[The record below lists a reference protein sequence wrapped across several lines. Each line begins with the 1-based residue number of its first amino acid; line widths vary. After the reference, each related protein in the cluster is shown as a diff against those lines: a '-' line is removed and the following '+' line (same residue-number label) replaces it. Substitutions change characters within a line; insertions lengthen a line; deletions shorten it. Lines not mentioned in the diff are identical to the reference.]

1 MLLKV
6 ALNIIILTHWIQN
19 HNHNLSTLSILKNNL
34 VLDINK
40 VVCSKINIQNCDIIY
55 ISTIKIR
62 YQIITTEIRTGYS
75 KHWKSNTTRYISFH
89 YVSCVNKTTCY
100 KICKQNAGA
109 KRLFLF
115 CLFYFYLF
123 MVYKIILILP
133 FVSFF
138 LKFTCVEF
146 QVRIMLHFAYMI

>member
-75 KHWKSNTTRYISFH
+75 KHWKSNTPRYISFH
-89 YVSCVNKTTCY
+89 YVSCVNKITCY
-100 KICKQNAGA
+100 DVTRDVRSY
-109 KRLFLF
+109 KRNRRKTKWTTFFKVFFLCF
-115 CLFYFYLF
+115 VFVYRSL
-123 MVYKIILILP
+123 YKIMDVIL
-133 FVSFF
+133 
-138 LKFTCVEF
+138 
-146 QVRIMLHFAYMI
+146 H

>member
-75 KHWKSNTTRYISFH
+75 KHWKSNTPRYISFH
-89 YVSCVNKTTCY
+89 YVSCVNKPHVIKY
-100 KICKQNAGA
+100 ASRMQAQKNYFYSA
-109 KRLFLF
+109 FLF
-115 CLFYFYLF
+115 VCGLQDYT
-123 MVYKIILILP
+123 
-133 FVSFF
+133 SFF
-138 LKFTCVEF
+138 LSLHVLNFKFESCF
-146 QVRIMLHFAYMI
+146 ISHILSYK